1 MTLYYYYTYIYYV
14 SVSIIY
20 NWQVRVAWGDDRR
33 GCDGLAQVEVV
44 ARQIPSRS
52 RPTTGR
58 SSRAYAT
65 EKASILYSRQELAE
79 RLRLA
84 WKHREQ
90 NKANIDIFL
99 AHNMAVEERCE
110 SGLSMSTPPTP
121 LSREETDLMRY
132 EEKSPRNLKISGN
145 LGDRGKEIR
154 ETDHGDE
161 RECEGKLETTSGMMK
176 SNLINQDETKNV
188 EKKEAENEV
197 LDNYIVQ

>member
-1 MTLYYYYTYIYYV
+1 M
-14 SVSIIY
+14 
-20 NWQVRVAWGDDRR
+20 
-33 GCDGLAQVEVV
+33 

-58 SSRAYAT
+58 SSKAYATT

-99 AHNMAVEERCE
+99 AHNVAVEERCE
-110 SGLSMSTPPTP
+110 SGLSISTPPTP
-121 LSREETDLMRY
+121 LSREETDLMQN
-132 EEKSPRNLKISGN
+132 EEKSPQNLKISGN

-154 ETDHGDE
+154 ELDHGDE
-161 RECEGKLETTSGMMK
+161 RECEGKLKTTCGMMEN
-176 SNLINQDETKNV
+176 SLINKEIVTKNV

-197 LDNYIVQ
+197 SI